1 MDMKEYYNEITREAL
16 QGFKR
21 LNDTN
26 QVEHKKW
33 EVPMG
38 SWEVWV
44 VRGKVLE
51 KAALA
56 HICLEAKHPDTG
68 ELTRFDVLQSHVYP
82 ASPGIPILLFIVEHI
97 AAREDKFA
105 GILDVAPAGAR
116 AEDLNLLRDGIKNI
130 VGRHG
135 ENYDS
140 LRQKIENMYKLDQ
153 WKKAVNAGIGIF
165 LGPGA
170 DQFELIK
177 EAGKDWLKAYFT
189 IVEKRAQES
198 TDGEPA
204 TLMDSARAR
213 ILEYCLIGEGSI
225 QIATKHGI
233 PLEAMT
239 LGLLAPTIRY

>member
-1 MDMKEYYNEITREAL
+1 MNMNEFYSEVTREAL
-16 QGFKR
+16 KGFKR

-51 KAALA
+51 KAALTR
-56 HICLEAKHPDTG
+56 ICLEAKHPDTG

-82 ASPGIPILLFIVEHI
+82 ASPGIPILLFIIEHI

-116 AEDLNLLRDGIKNI
+116 VKDLNFLRDGIKNI
-130 VGRHG
+130 VGRHNG
-135 ENYDS
+135 DYDA
-140 LRQKIENMYKLDQ
+140 LRQKCENMYKLDQ
-153 WKKAVNAGIGIF
+153 WEKAVNAGIGIF
-165 LGPGA
+165 LGPAA

-177 EAGKDWLKAYFT
+177 EAGLHWLRAYFT
-189 IVEKRAQES
+189 VVEKLVKES
-198 TDGEPA
+198 TEA
-204 TLMDSARAR
+204 NATTLMNSARTR

-225 QIATKHGI
+225 KIATQQGI

-239 LGLLAPTIRY
+239 LGLFAPTIRY